1 MAVLLYG
8 VTVNGLKVALFLL
21 LVLKNFNNG
30 QGINMRLHEQV
41 KQYNN
46 AVQVTEEGIGAI
58 KRYLNLPKFSTDIM
72 VNKNDILLRLEE
84 LESQLFNAT
93 VELQII
99 NN

>member
-1 MAVLLYG
+1 M
-8 VTVNGLKVALFLL
+8 K
-21 LVLKNFNNG
+21 
-30 QGINMRLHEQV
+30 LHEQV
-41 KQYNN
+41 AQYNN
-46 AVQVTEEGIGAI
+46 AVHVTEEGIADI

-93 VELQII
+93 VELQLI

>member
-1 MAVLLYG
+1 
-8 VTVNGLKVALFLL
+8 
-21 LVLKNFNNG
+21 
-30 QGINMRLHEQV
+30 MRLHEQV

-46 AVQVTEEGIGAI
+46 AVNVTEEGIADI

-93 VELQII
+93 VELQLI

>member
-1 MAVLLYG
+1 
-8 VTVNGLKVALFLL
+8 
-21 LVLKNFNNG
+21 
-30 QGINMRLHEQV
+30 MRLHEQV

-46 AVQVTEEGIGAI
+46 AVHVTEEGISDI

-93 VELQII
+93 VELQLI